1 MKYIIINERGCMKTK
16 ARFLLLLSFCLKNM
30 QAYAEEVKEVMG
42 IPIPE
47 NIVAEYD
54 ELDDIYA
61 IIPDVDNLVPVDL
74 IILNFIV
81 IKEGAGRMF
90 QMWGYRGKSFQHSM
104 NFNIYV
110 KNGKEIFRYSTGDV
124 SPEKEY
130 KDTYTTYTYQDM
142 EKELEDFLIRNV
154 KKDSQITLRVKGNE
168 YKEHKLSKKEVE
180 QLLGFVE
187 FYKKLQ
193 SKIQILED
201 DM

>member
-1 MKYIIINERGCMKTK
+1 MKTK

-30 QAYAEEVKEVMG
+30 HAYAEEVKEVMG

-47 NIVAEYD
+47 NIVAKYD

-61 IIPDVDNLVPVDL
+61 LTPDVDNLVPADL

-81 IKEGAGRMF
+81 IKKEEAAGRMF
-90 QMWGYRGKSFQHSM
+90 HGWYYKGKSFQYSM

-130 KDTYTTYTYQDM
+130 KDTYTAYSYQDM